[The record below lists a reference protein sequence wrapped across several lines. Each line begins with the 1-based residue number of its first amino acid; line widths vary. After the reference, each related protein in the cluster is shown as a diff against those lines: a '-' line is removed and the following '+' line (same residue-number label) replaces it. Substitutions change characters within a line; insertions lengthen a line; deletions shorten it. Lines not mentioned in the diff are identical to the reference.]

1 MPLRLAGWP
10 TRSPLRTAG
19 TGGKPELGEEAA
31 QESHQEI
38 AGAVSGADMVR
49 RAALSRATA

>member
-1 MPLRLAGWP
+1 MPLLLAGWP

-49 RAALSRATA
+49 RAALS